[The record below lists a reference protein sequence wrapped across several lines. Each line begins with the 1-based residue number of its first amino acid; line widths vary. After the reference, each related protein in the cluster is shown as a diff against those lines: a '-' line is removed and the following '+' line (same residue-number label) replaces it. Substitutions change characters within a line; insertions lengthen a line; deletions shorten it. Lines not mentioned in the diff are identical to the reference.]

1 MFVQEEILDEGNMYK
16 CEKCNILRKCK
27 KKLSIFRF
35 PEILVVHMK
44 RFRYNNINAREKI
57 NTDVNFPLHGLDL
70 TPFLSKDRNTNNN
83 SNNEPS
89 IDNPPIYDLVGV
101 SNHTGGISGGHYIAH
116 VNTNSNKSNEASR
129 WVCFND
135 ERVDVVNEASL
146 IGPSAY
152 VLFYKLRK

>member
-16 CEKCNILRKCK
+16 CEKCNVLRKCK

-44 RFRYNNINAREKI
+44 RFRYNNNNAREKI
-57 NTDVNFPLHGLDL
+57 NTDVNFPLLGLDL
-70 TPFLSKDRNTNNN
+70 TPFLSKDRGV
-83 SNNEPS
+83 SNES
-89 IDNPPIYDLVGV
+89 LIDNPPVYDLIGV
-101 SNHTGGISGGHYIAH
+101 SNHAGGISGGHYIAH
-116 VNTNSNKSNEASR
+116 VNTNINRSNEVSR

-135 ERVDVVNEASL
+135 ERVDLVNEASL